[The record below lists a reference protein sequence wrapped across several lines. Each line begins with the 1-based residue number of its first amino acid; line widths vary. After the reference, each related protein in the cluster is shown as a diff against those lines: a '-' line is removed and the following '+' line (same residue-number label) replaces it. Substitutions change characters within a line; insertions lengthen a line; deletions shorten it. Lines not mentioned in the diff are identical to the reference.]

1 MTILEKAKEVI
12 KDNYKDAECGIFC
25 TRNIVKDPMDNLY
38 EDEELTIDICYPY
51 EYFEV
56 FGLSK
61 DEFDELA
68 MFYEDLVGGDD

>member
-1 MTILEKAKEVI
+1 MTKLEIAKEVI
-12 KDNYKDAECGIFC
+12 KNNYKYARCGIFD
-25 TRNIVKDPMDNLY
+25 TRNIVGDDMSNIY

-61 DEFDELA
+61 DEFNELA
-68 MFYEDLVGGDD
+68 MFYEDLVGG

>member
-1 MTILEKAKEVI
+1 MTKLEKAKEVI
-12 KDNYKDAECGIFC
+12 KDNYKYARCGIFD
-25 TRNIVKDPMDNLY
+25 TRNIVGDDMSNIY

-61 DEFDELA
+61 DEFNELA
-68 MFYEDLVGGDD
+68 MFYEDLVGG